1 MYHGVD
7 NGFKIASANVEARM
21 HEQDSYDEAC
31 QKSSKNIAL
40 CSSGVGTDSLD
51 SRAGF
56 VDTAS
61 NMITKTNGSASRDFV
76 VVGTKASEPVVTC
89 IPFVDVD
96 VDGSSVGFD
105 VEDCRGGFD
114 VKPALFDVSFSG

>member
-7 NGFKIASANVEARM
+7 NGFKIASADVEALM
-21 HEQDSYDEAC
+21 HEHDSYDEAC
-31 QKSSKNIAL
+31 QKSSKNIVL
-40 CSSGVGTDSLD
+40 CRNGVGTDSLD

-76 VVGTKASEPVVTC
+76 VVGTKSSEPVDTC
-89 IPFVDVD
+89 IPCGDFDVKS
-96 VDGSSVGFD
+96 SSVDFD
-105 VEDCRGGFD
+105 VESSPVDFD
-114 VKPALFDVSFSG
+114 V